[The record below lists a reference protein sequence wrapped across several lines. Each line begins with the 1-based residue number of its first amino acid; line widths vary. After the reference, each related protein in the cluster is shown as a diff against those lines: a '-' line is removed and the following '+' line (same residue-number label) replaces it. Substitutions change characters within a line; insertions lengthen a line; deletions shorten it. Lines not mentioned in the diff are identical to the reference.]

1 MAASLSDLFDGA
13 QTSNGTSA
21 AQAISA
27 GDYVLIVQGTID
39 GATVFLEGNV
49 FDSSYDTIDS
59 RLDMDATGFR
69 VFRMCAGN
77 VKATVKDAG
86 SSTSVKVG
94 ILAAQ

>member
-13 QTSNGTSA
+13 QTADGTSD

-27 GDYVLIVQGTID
+27 GDYVLVVQGTMD
-39 GATVFLEGNV
+39 GASVYVEGNV
-49 FDSSYDTIDS
+49 FDSNYDTIDG
-59 RLDMDATGFR
+59 RLDMPATGFR

-77 VKATVKDAG
+77 VKATVKNAG
-86 SSTSVKVG
+86 TSTSVKVG